1 MENSIKDSYNKICK
15 KWSEFRKNTSINQ
28 CIVDFA
34 NNLSPNSRV
43 LDIGCGTG
51 YPIALYL
58 SKQGFQAT
66 GIDISEEMIKQAQKL
81 NLHNATFLV
90 EDILNFKTDKKY
102 DAIIAFDSIWHIR
115 YDKQECI
122 YQIISSLLTSGG
134 LFLFTHGKN
143 DGEIIST
150 MWKESFYHSAL
161 DLEKVHKLLKQN
173 GFDILSSIED
183 YIEETT
189 DDRELLIIAKKKEL

>member
-15 KWSEFRKNTSINQ
+15 KWSEFRKNTSFNQ

-58 SKQGFQAT
+58 SKQGFQVT

-81 NLHNATFLV
+81 NLHNATFFSRGY
-90 EDILNFKTDKKY
+90 FK
-102 DAIIAFDSIWHIR
+102 F
-115 YDKQECI
+115 
-122 YQIISSLLTSGG
+122 
-134 LFLFTHGKN
+134 
-143 DGEIIST
+143 
-150 MWKESFYHSAL
+150 
-161 DLEKVHKLLKQN
+161 QN
-173 GFDILSSIED
+173 
-183 YIEETT
+183 
-189 DDRELLIIAKKKEL
+189 R

>member
-58 SKQGFQAT
+58 SKQGFQVT

-102 DAIIAFDSIWHIR
+102 DAIIAFDSIWHI
-115 YDKQECI
+115 
-122 YQIISSLLTSGG
+122 
-134 LFLFTHGKN
+134 
-143 DGEIIST
+143 
-150 MWKESFYHSAL
+150 
-161 DLEKVHKLLKQN
+161 
-173 GFDILSSIED
+173 
-183 YIEETT
+183 
-189 DDRELLIIAKKKEL
+189 